1 MAGLVFS
8 TGLSWLPTP
17 PRAAQDRLGVDD
29 SARDYL
35 PFPDL
40 EQSVRDDLA
49 TVRNS
54 PLIPKDIP
62 VTGGIYD
69 VKTGKITLV
78 E

>member
-1 MAGLVFS
+1 M
-8 TGLSWLPTP
+8 
-17 PRAAQDRLGVDD
+17 QDRLGVDD
-29 SARDYL
+29 SGRDYL
-35 PFPDL
+35 PFSDL
-40 EQSVRDDLA
+40 EQSVREDLA